1 MEIQFR
7 LIREDEMQ
15 ALLELYTNLAVTDLP
30 LPKENVLEQVW
41 KDFIGDPKISCVVGE
56 VEGRLAASCT
66 LVIVPN
72 FTRGA
77 HPYALIENV
86 VTHAAWRNQGIGS
99 AMLRYTLDLAWK
111 VGCYK
116 AMLLT
121 GRKQEEVL
129 RFYEQAGFKRGE
141 KTGFVAHP
149 EWYG

>member
-1 MEIQFR
+1 
-7 LIREDEMQ
+7 MQ
-15 ALLELYTNLAVTDLP
+15 ALLELYTYLAVTDLP

-56 VEGRLAASCT
+56 VEGRFAASCT

-111 VGCYK
+111 AGCYK

>member
-1 MEIQFR
+1 MSRFGRISSAIQR
-7 LIREDEMQ
+7 SPAWSGKWTEGLLRP
-15 ALLELYTNLAVTDLP
+15 AL
-30 LPKENVLEQVW
+30 
-41 KDFIGDPKISCVVGE
+41 
-56 VEGRLAASCT
+56 

-111 VGCYK
+111 AGCYK

-141 KTGFVAHP
+141 KMGFVAHP